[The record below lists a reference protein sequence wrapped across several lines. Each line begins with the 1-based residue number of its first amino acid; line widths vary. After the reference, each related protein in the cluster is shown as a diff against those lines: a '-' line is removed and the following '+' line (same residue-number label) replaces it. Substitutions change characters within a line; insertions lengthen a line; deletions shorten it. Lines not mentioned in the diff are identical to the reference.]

1 LVLGA
6 TACIGLLGVF
16 CSAMIYHDTQRRL
29 WKWQRSL
36 LLSTERAS
44 RWARAAAAI
53 VVHSP
58 ILPPLII
65 GRIFKTI
72 IRM

>member
-36 LLSTERAS
+36 LLFYGTSIALGAGRRGHCCS
-44 RWARAAAAI
+44 FSDSSAAD
-53 VVHSP
+53 H
-58 ILPPLII
+58 
-65 GRIFKTI
+65 RKNF
-72 IRM
+72 